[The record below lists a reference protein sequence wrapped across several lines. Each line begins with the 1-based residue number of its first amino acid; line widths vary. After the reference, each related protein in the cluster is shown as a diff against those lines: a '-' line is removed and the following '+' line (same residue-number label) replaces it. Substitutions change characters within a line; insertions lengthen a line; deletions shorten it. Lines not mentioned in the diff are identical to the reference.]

1 MVKKVK
7 HSSNR
12 SWKVTFLLLIS
23 EYGALLKIM
32 LVLCTLTTASLARC
46 ELLLRWAGKWS
57 FLLWSYWRNECCQRH
72 TSYVAMQVQTYLTE
86 KPKISSSDNDP
97 GSHPHK
103 VIQGRKGVPP
113 WLLHPTHPFNDFK
126 PLATFNNWGHIT
138 LNIFLRLYKNKQMH
152 TCAHTQTLKELSH
165 YTLFHSITQI
175 FFSR

>member
-1 MVKKVK
+1 MKGHFPFTYIWVWGTPQNHVGTLYT
-7 HSSNR
+7 HNS
-12 SWKVTFLLLIS
+12 LLSQVWTTPSVSRQMIIP
-23 EYGALLKIM
+23 A
-32 LVLCTLTTASLARC
+32 LVLLEKWGLPTAHIICGHASTNL
-46 ELLLRWAGKWS
+46 
-57 FLLWSYWRNECCQRH
+57 SYW
-72 TSYVAMQVQTYLTE
+72 

-97 GSHPHK
+97 GSHPLE
-103 VIQGRKGVPP
+103 VIEGRKRVPP
-113 WLLHPTHPFNDFK
+113 WLLHPTHPFDDFK